1 MSDLNNLINNIVN
14 KAVAESG
21 TIRDIKENVA
31 ILFRRLGK
39 VEEQHDDILEIKR
52 RLVNLEEQ
60 VKQDAKEIY
69 PLRCNMQTMIKQ
81 VQDLQERI
89 GATNSELNKTIDRVK
104 ALESN
109 VKPIAPPTP
118 EEIDDLMAA
127 LLQMSNSEPEPEDDP
142 LCYDDLVG
150 IVRQVVREEVG
161 SMLGSGRT
169 VTVTISD

>member
-14 KAVAESG
+14 KAVAES
-21 TIRDIKENVA
+21 DA
-31 ILFRRLGK
+31 IH
-39 VEEQHDDILEIKR
+39 V
-52 RLVNLEEQ
+52 
-60 VKQDAKEIY
+60 
-69 PLRCNMQTMIKQ
+69 LRCNMQTLIKQ
-81 VQDLQERI
+81 VQDLQDRI
-89 GATNSELNKTIDRVK
+89 GATYALSTNAIDRVK

-127 LLQMSNSEPEPEDDP
+127 LLRMSEALKEPQQEEDEPESDP
-142 LCYDDLVG
+142 LSYDDLAG
-150 IVRQVVREEVG
+150 IVRQVVREEIG